1 MEKLRICLINK
12 TKDELINIISSKSDR
27 YGDKLIDFLD
37 RNNLISLQDATVEQL
52 QNYIS
57 NYLQI
62 EEFDK
67 LKGENQK

>member
-1 MEKLRICLINK
+1 MKKLRVCLINK
-12 TKDELINIISSKSDR
+12 IKDELINIISSKSDR

-37 RNNLISLQDATVEQL
+37 RNNLISLKDATVEQL

-62 EEFDK
+62 KESDN
-67 LKGENQK
+67 LKGELK